1 MRGSIKLE
9 QKKKK
14 TQREGGIESAAHF
27 VWHFAPL
34 QPSAQDSARPYPLV
48 PRPGPATD
56 AWGKGSGDAA
66 SRRAAGSRRG
76 RRKPPPPLPQAA
88 AGAGR
93 RSWRRSLGR
102 GRREAAS
109 PPPPRLRNT
118 APAATPADRQTL
130 ERSRT
135 LGCPARLQGL
145 PQTLRSEAAQL
156 RPPAPSAAEICLRQT
171 GKPGSAARP
180 PRRSLGAVIPVCHPC
195 RAAAAGAPDSSR
207 APPLALAWLRPSP
220 CQSTL
225 FGLLKPRG
233 SPTKPSPRPHW
244 PDGHSAPPPP

>member
-1 MRGSIKLE
+1 MRSWSKNK
-9 QKKKK
+9 QKQKQK
-14 TQREGGIESAAHF
+14 TERGRNRERGAL
-27 VWHFAPL
+27 WHFAPL

-56 AWGKGSGDAA
+56 ARGKGRGDAA
-66 SRRAAGSRRG
+66 SRRATGSRRG
-76 RRKPPPPLPQAA
+76 RREPPPPLPQAA
-88 AGAGR
+88 AGVGR

-180 PRRSLGAVIPVCHPC
+180 PRRSPGAVIPVCHPR
-195 RAAAAGAPDSSR
+195 RAAAAGAPGSSR
-207 APPLALAWLRPSP
+207 APPLALARLRPSP

-225 FGLLKPRG
+225 FGLLEPRG
-233 SPTKPSPRPHW
+233 SPTPPSPRPHW
-244 PDGHSAPPPP
+244 PDGPSAPPPP